1 VEVGKC
7 YSKCYKCPI
16 GHVIKVTKI
25 IPKDT
30 NYNELPSAVFDDI
43 VPCAVFDDIVPC
55 KHGWSSPCPIS
66 WMDDYEEA
74 PKYNSPLWKAIND

>member
-1 VEVGKC
+1 VEVG
-7 YSKCYKCPI
+7 KCYKCPI

-30 NYNELPSAVFDDI
+30 NYNELPSAI
-43 VPCAVFDDIVPC
+43 FDDIVPC

-74 PKYNSPLWKAIND
+74 PKYNSPLWKAVND